1 MLTSDP
7 NSFLNS
13 SLICFLIASTSIPFA
28 FFLSWFFNEQHC
40 STSLKIKSNSTSEL
54 NWAIFYCFWKQPAGC
69 KVLCHS
75 DWNCFLVL
83 RDFRM
88 KFFALALAFKLPACL
103 MKWVWIFI
111 MLNIDKFKSYSITNC
126 RHIHTGVYTTTPVF
140 CLWFRETFSYFSAW

>member
-7 NSFLNS
+7 NSFLNC

-83 RDFRM
+83 RDFWM
-88 KFFALALAFKLPACL
+88 KLFAPDCKCHWYGAKQ
-103 MKWVWIFI
+103 
-111 MLNIDKFKSYSITNC
+111 S
-126 RHIHTGVYTTTPVF
+126 
-140 CLWFRETFSYFSAW
+140 RETLQLSQFHSEQLPDRLTTKRQQWHQPQWCVVFIFHIYF